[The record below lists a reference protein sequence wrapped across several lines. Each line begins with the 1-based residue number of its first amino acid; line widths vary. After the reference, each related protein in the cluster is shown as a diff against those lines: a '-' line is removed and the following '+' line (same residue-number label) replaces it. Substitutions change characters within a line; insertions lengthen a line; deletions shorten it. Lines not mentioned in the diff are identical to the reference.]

1 MHDLAELLLVQPAAA
16 TAAHGLEAL
25 LDQPHNIVPAIVVVA
40 LLVEKGKQRE
50 GTERERERERE
61 REKRLSTC

>member
-1 MHDLAELLLVQPAAA
+1 VHDLAELLLVQPAAA

-50 GTERERERERE
+50 GTER
-61 REKRLSTC
+61 